1 MNPVF
6 TRGAAA
12 FRGASK
18 VVRSNSSNRMF
29 AGSKGRSYSNDSNA
43 STTSKIR
50 FASVAAIGAIAAV
63 GVLSFTSWSANA
75 EEKKKQEGVLNP
87 KEFVEFPLSEVIP
100 VNHNTQI
107 FRFKLPKRSD
117 VLGLPVAS
125 CIMIRVPGAGEN
137 GKDVARPYTPLDSQT
152 TGHFDLLVK
161 KYANGVASSYIH
173 GLKVGE
179 KLGVK
184 GPFTSY
190 PYKANVKKEI
200 GMIAGGTGLTPMLQ
214 VAHEILKNPE
224 DKTKVTFVFAN
235 IEERDILLKKEL
247 DEMAKKHKNF
257 KVYYVLEKP
266 PKDWKQGKGYVS
278 ANIIKEQ
285 LPQPSDDNLI
295 MVCGPPPMMD
305 AISGRKNP
313 DFTQGEVSGI
323 LKDLGYTANQVRKF

>member
-1 MNPVF
+1 M
-6 TRGAAA
+6 
-12 FRGASK
+12 
-18 VVRSNSSNRMF
+18 
-29 AGSKGRSYSNDSNA
+29 
-43 STTSKIR
+43 
-50 FASVAAIGAIAAV
+50 
-63 GVLSFTSWSANA
+63 
-75 EEKKKQEGVLNP
+75 
-87 KEFVEFPLSEVIP
+87 
-100 VNHNTQI
+100 
-107 FRFKLPKRSD
+107 
-117 VLGLPVAS
+117 
-125 CIMIRVPGAGEN
+125 
-137 GKDVARPYTPLDSQT
+137 
-152 TGHFDLLVK
+152 
-161 KYANGVASSYIH
+161 
-173 GLKVGE
+173 
-179 KLGVK
+179 K